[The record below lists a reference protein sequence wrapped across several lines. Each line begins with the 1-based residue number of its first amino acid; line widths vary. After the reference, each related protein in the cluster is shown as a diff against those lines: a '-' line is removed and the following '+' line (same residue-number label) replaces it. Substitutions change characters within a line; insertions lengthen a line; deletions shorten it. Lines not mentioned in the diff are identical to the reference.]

1 MSYYVHSWQ
10 GLYFSF
16 SLSLFFFKNLIVL
29 YTLPIY
35 GYQYILV
42 PYQNTKEWLKK
53 RTQMHMHLTLRSLRR
68 RFFFKNLIIL
78 YTLPIYGYQYIL
90 VPYQNTKEGLKKR
103 TQMHMHLTL
112 IPSPC
117 LWVIEIGCRLVQIW
131 VVLDNIRGVWYDPWC
146 VEDFNIVTY

>member
-112 IPSPC
+112 RRNLRRRIFFLRISSSFTLFPDMAINTFLFPIKI
-117 LWVIEIGCRLVQIW
+117 LQ
-131 VVLDNIRGVWYDPWC
+131 RG
-146 VEDFNIVTY
+146 